1 MTEILLGIVVVCLLA
16 VIGLQ
21 VALLLRKVG
30 VDLSPL
36 QHKLDGIDKS
46 YERVKGPCERRSPR
60 TVARHRLPPGSPA
73 KN

>member
-1 MTEILLGIVVVCLLA
+1 VVLCLLA

-36 QHKLDGIDKS
+36 QHTLDGMS
-46 YERVKGPCERRSPR
+46 AGAENQPSMG
-60 TVARHRLPPGSPA
+60 A
-73 KN
+73 